1 MGKTSLHNSTTSSSI
16 IIVDPSSS
24 YSTTDST
31 LNGGS
36 STLMIISSST
46 TIGFPVQ
53 VVYVTFA
60 VYEVVSV
67 GNTSKSG
74 SVDITS
80 PFKSSHSNS
89 IILSPTGV
97 NLHASS

>member
-1 MGKTSLHNSTTSSSI
+1 MYIPVWADIIFKEESLTPRIWPSKYHSYEAVSDSYWLLMSTGKTSLHNSITSSSI

-36 STLMIISSST
+36 STLITISSST

-53 VVYVTFA
+53 VVYMTFA
-60 VYEVVSV
+60 V
-67 GNTSKSG
+67 
-74 SVDITS
+74 
-80 PFKSSHSNS
+80 
-89 IILSPTGV
+89 
-97 NLHASS
+97 